1 MSKDGQVTRAKR
13 DLAAHLGID
22 KGAISLKS
30 VEETDWPDASL
41 GDAQPG
47 QVYAQ
52 MMVFG
57 YIITLE
63 AQGKSYVYH
72 SDDATRVVRAG

>member
-13 DLAAHLGID
+13 DLAQRLGIEE
-22 KGAISLKS
+22 GQITVKS
-30 VEETDWPDASL
+30 VKETDWPDTSL
-41 GDAQPG
+41 GKAEPG
-47 QVYAQ
+47 QAYAQ

-63 AQGKSYVYH
+63 ANGKSYIYH
-72 SDDATRVVRAG
+72 SDDSTRVVRAS

>member
-13 DLAAHLGID
+13 DLATHLGID
-22 KGAISLKS
+22 EGAISLKS
-30 VEETDWPDASL
+30 VKETDWPDASL

-63 AQGKSYVYH
+63 AQGKSYTYN
-72 SDDATRVVRAG
+72 SDDATRVVRVS